1 MRSLAFLAFN
11 SLQYAAFL
19 PVAVLVHWLLRSR
32 KQRQLWLLAASYV
45 FYAWFD
51 WRFQLLLI
59 FTTCVDYAVG
69 RELDSDRSDRA
80 RRRLLAVS
88 LLVNLAV
95 LGFFKYAGFFV
106 DQGMDLM
113 RRFGFESASP
123 SLRILLPYGISFYT
137 FQSMGYAID
146 VYRRKIE
153 PSRSPIDFATF
164 VAFFPQLIA
173 GPISR
178 ASALLPQ
185 VEADRVR
192 PSGRR
197 VGSALLLILTG
208 LVKKVAI
215 ADPISQVADTAFADP
230 RPGTFLAIAG
240 MVAFAVQI
248 YADFSG
254 YTDIARGSARLF
266 NIDLTHN
273 FSQPYLSRSITEF
286 WRRWHISL
294 SNWLRD
300 YLYVPLGG
308 NRGTAANTYRNL
320 MLTMLLGG
328 LWHGAAW
335 TFIVWGGLHGV
346 YLVFERLTG
355 LGQRAPVES
364 NVNRTQAPRI
374 LMTFVL
380 VCIAWVFFRAQ
391 SFDQAIRVVLGV
403 FDPGGTSISPG
414 LQMMVVVW
422 SIAVVVID
430 LVSRRL
436 VKPYDAA
443 LRRPLVSGVLIGL
456 GVVVV
461 VLFSGRPPVQFIYF
475 QF

>member
-1 MRSLAFLAFN
+1 MPSLAFLAFN

-32 KQRQLWLLAASYV
+32 RQRQLWLLATSYV

-51 WRFQLLLI
+51 WRFLTLLV
-59 FTTCVDYAVG
+59 FTTCVDYVVG
-69 RELDSDRSDRA
+69 RTLESDRSDRV
-80 RRRLLAVS
+80 RKQLLAVS
-88 LLVNLAV
+88 LSVNLAV

-106 DQGMDLM
+106 DQGIDLM
-113 RRFGFESASP
+113 RRFGLETASP
-123 SLRILLPYGISFYT
+123 SLKILLPYGISFYT

-153 PSRSPIDFATF
+153 PSRSAIDFATF

-185 VEADRVR
+185 VEADRSR

-208 LVKKVAI
+208 LVKKVVI
-215 ADPISQVADTAFADP
+215 ADPISQVADTAFADA
-230 RPGTFLAIAG
+230 RPGTLLAIAG
-240 MVAFAVQI
+240 MVAFAIQI

-266 NIDLTHN
+266 NIDLMHN

-308 NRGTAANTYRNL
+308 NRGTAASTYRNL
-320 MLTMLLGG
+320 MLTMVLGG

-335 TFIVWGGLHGV
+335 TFVVWGGLHGA
-346 YLVFERLTG
+346 YLVLERLTG
-355 LGQRAPVES
+355 RGQRSTDGP
-364 NVNRTQAPRI
+364 NVTGAQFPRV
-374 LMTFVL
+374 LVTFVL
-380 VCIAWVFFRAQ
+380 AGIAWVFFRAQ
-391 SFDQAIRVVLGV
+391 SFEQATKVLFGV
-403 FDPGGTSISPG
+403 FDLGGTAISPG
-414 LQMMVVVW
+414 QQLMVVGW
-422 SIAVVVID
+422 AVAVLVAD
-430 LVSRRL
+430 LVSRR
-436 VKPYDAA
+436 VTRPFDVA
-443 LRRPLVSGVLIGL
+443 LHRPVLTGVLVGL
-456 GVVVV
+456 AVVAL